1 MDNTRTI
8 AGVEQRVHTH
18 SSKHYIII
26 HQGTPRIINL
36 FTLDFY
42 YIAGIFSTA
51 SFKKTN
57 FFFAHIKWC
66 VVCCVLCDAH
76 NSFGFVVIFFLP
88 TNKPISFF
96 WFFFCCSLGQSVY
109 VGLFRRFHFEN
120 VDICV
125 CVST

>member
-51 SFKKTN
+51 SFKKKQI
-57 FFFAHIKWC
+57 FFLLTLNDVLSVVSFAMHITAL
-66 VVCCVLCDAH
+66 VSSL
-76 NSFGFVVIFFLP
+76 FFFLP

-96 WFFFCCSLGQSVY
+96 
-109 VGLFRRFHFEN
+109 
-120 VDICV
+120 
-125 CVST
+125 